1 MFVLL
6 LSLPLLFQNSFYQTI
21 KLRTF
26 DTFVPTFEESGYF
39 TIINLDE
46 EFVDLQGGYPIPR
59 LELAKIHADI
69 INAGALGV
77 GWVLAMPHEDRL
89 GGDEAF
95 AEVLGLSNSVLS
107 TFEYDNGVFPQT
119 VGTVILGNDV
129 TTNKIKGIIN
139 NVEPLRSSTNQGLAS
154 APVEVDNLVRQIPL
168 LYQTPEGWFPSYAV
182 EVLKILVGADTYI
195 IKTNELGIE
204 EIKVQGLPQTR
215 VDSLGRKW
223 VSWVDT
229 TETNLQELNVQGKF
243 VFVGFTASGIMPTIS
258 TPVGLLE
265 PHKIQTALAETLLI
279 ENGPYVPNW
288 HLGVEFAIFVFS
300 GLLIWLLTQSFGIT
314 LSLTLSFL
322 LMFLTSLLGLFSIQ
336 KGILIDVT
344 WSLIG
349 QFTIASTSFYLRFR
363 EQYILRQQIKK
374 QFEHYLDPRQV
385 KKLQENPELL
395 KLGGEKR
402 YCTYMFTDVRGF
414 TSMSEKLEPEKVTMI
429 MNKALS
435 VQANAVK
442 SNQGMVD
449 KYIGDAM
456 MACWNA
462 PLDIKNHQNL
472 ALKTAKQII
481 INMEKLNKELIKEK
495 LPQIKIGIGINTGWA
510 VVGNM
515 GSDDRFE
522 FTSLGD
528 TVNLCARL
536 ESSTKEK
543 GVDVLIGEETKR
555 TCSFDLKKL
564 DAIMVKGKSK
574 KVNIYTFS

>member
-1 MFVLL
+1 M
-6 LSLPLLFQNSFYQTI
+6 PEYQ
-21 KLRTF
+21 
-26 DTFVPTFEESGYF
+26 ESGYF
-39 TIINLDE
+39 TVINLDE
-46 EFVDLQGGYPIPR
+46 KFVDDQGGYPIPR
-59 LELAKIHADI
+59 LELAKIHAEI

-77 GWVLAMPHEDRL
+77 GWVLAMPHKDRL
-89 GGDEAF
+89 GGDDIF
-95 AEVLGLSNSVLS
+95 ADVLGQTNSVLS
-107 TFEYDNGVFPQT
+107 IFEYENGIYPQT
-119 VGTVILGNDV
+119 VGTVILGEDV
-129 TTNKIKGIIN
+129 KTNLIKGTIN
-139 NVEPLRSSTNQGLAS
+139 NVEPLRSSTNEGLAS
-154 APVEVDNLVRQIPL
+154 APVDVDNLVRQIPL
-168 LYQTPEGWFPSYAV
+168 LYQTPNGWVSSYAV
-182 EVLKILVGADTYI
+182 EVLKVLVGADTYI

-223 VSWVDT
+223 VSWVET
-229 TETNLQELNVQGKF
+229 SETNLKELDVKDKF

-265 PHKIQTALAETLLI
+265 PHKIQTALAESILI
-279 ENGPYVPNW
+279 ENSPYIPNW
-288 HLGVEFAIFVFS
+288 YLSLELLIFILS
-300 GLLIWLLTQSFGIT
+300 GLLIWLLTQSFGLT
-314 LSLTLSFL
+314 LSLTMGGFV
-322 LMFLTSLLGLFSIQ
+322 MFSTGLYGYWTIKQ
-336 KGILIDVT
+336 GILIDVT

-349 QFTIASTSFYLRFR
+349 QFIIASTSFYLRFR
-363 EQYILRQQIKK
+363 EQYKLRQQIKK

-385 KKLQENPELL
+385 KKLQDNPELL

-414 TSMSEKLEPEKVTMI
+414 TSMSEQLEPEKVTYI
-429 MNKALS
+429 MNKALT

-442 SNQGMVD
+442 SNEGMVD

-462 PLDIKNHQNL
+462 PLDVEKHQDL
-472 ALKTAKQII
+472 ALKTAKEII
-481 INMEKLNKELIKEK
+481 INMETLNKELIKQK
-495 LPQIKIGIGINTGWA
+495 LPAIKIGIGINTGYA
-510 VVGNM
+510 IVGNM

-528 TVNLCARL
+528 SVNLCARL

-543 GVDVLIGEETKR
+543 MVDVLIGEETKR
-555 TCSFDLKKL
+555 SCSFDLKKL